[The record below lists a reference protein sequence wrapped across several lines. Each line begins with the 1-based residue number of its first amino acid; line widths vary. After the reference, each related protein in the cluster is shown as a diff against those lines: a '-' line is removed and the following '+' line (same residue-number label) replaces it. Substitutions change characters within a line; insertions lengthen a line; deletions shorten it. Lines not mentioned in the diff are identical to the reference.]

1 MVTWL
6 VVIHPPKPVV
16 GWRVVSSTKS
26 VALHPL
32 LPCPT
37 SAKCGGNVVLLL
49 TLALACG
56 PPGAAWTW
64 TSDCDYTMPKNHHH
78 PAHTCAET
86 AGAPYKNDVQICAA
100 STNQPINRSERQQP
114 SSLKS
119 QVISRRLAAW
129 CETHGILGAKLLDAR
144 HPVNATTLDGACHGE
159 NFSQLKSHISS
170 MVIPAMQDKHWADLI
185 AKSESSH
192 LFEKFFSSPTEF
204 LGHFVTAVLI
214 HLVYLAEQT
223 KSKTVWP

>member
-1 MVTWL
+1 MWATRRSLNVNIGL
-6 VVIHPPKPVV
+6 RSYHAKKPP
-16 GWRVVSSTKS
+16 
-26 VALHPL
+26 
-32 LPCPT
+32 
-37 SAKCGGNVVLLL
+37 
-49 TLALACG
+49 
-56 PPGAAWTW
+56 PPGPHLCRNSRRALQKWRTNL
-64 TSDCDYTMPKNHHH
+64 KR
-78 PAHTCAET
+78 
-86 AGAPYKNDVQICAA
+86 A

-144 HPVNATTLDGACHGE
+144 HPVNATTLDGALHGE
-159 NFSQLKSHISS
+159 KFQPLKSHISS

-192 LFEKFFSSPTEF
+192 VFSLLMSSPTEF

-214 HLVYLAEQT
+214 HLVYLAEHT
-223 KSKTVWP
+223 KSKPVWP

>member
-37 SAKCGGNVVLLL
+37 SAKCGGNVVLVL

-86 AGAPYKNDVQICAA
+86 AGAPYKNDVQIWNAH
-100 STNQPINRSERQQP
+100 QPINQSTVPNVSNHQV

-119 QVISRRLAAW
+119 SAVAWQPGVRLMESW
-129 CETHGILGAKLLDAR
+129 EQ
-144 HPVNATTLDGACHGE
+144 
-159 NFSQLKSHISS
+159 SSS
-170 MVIPAMQDKHWADLI
+170 MPDIQWMPPL
-185 AKSESSH
+185 
-192 LFEKFFSSPTEF
+192 
-204 LGHFVTAVLI
+204 
-214 HLVYLAEQT
+214 
-223 KSKTVWP
+223 